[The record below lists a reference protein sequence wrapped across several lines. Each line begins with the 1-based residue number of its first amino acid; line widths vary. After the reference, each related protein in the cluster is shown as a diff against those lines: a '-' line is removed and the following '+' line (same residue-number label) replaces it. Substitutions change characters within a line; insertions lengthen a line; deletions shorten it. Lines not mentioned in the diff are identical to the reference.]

1 MFYITFMVCS
11 TTLACRLY
19 MGIFL
24 CVYHTQLDDVDSGG
38 GGEPVRSGLHV
49 RVLVEAWLTVDLTEG
64 QERGMRDGMT

>member
-1 MFYITFMVCS
+1 
-11 TTLACRLY
+11 

-49 RVLVEAWLTVDLTEG
+49 RVLVEAWLTVDLTAG